1 MKVSIIEPGN
11 YRTSILGQEALPTRM
26 KKLWDRL
33 PQETRDS
40 YGEEYFQACESPGGS
55 GLSGEELE
63 VWGSLD
69 GFQFTDDGMSPRD
82 HTHSQ

>member
-11 YRTSILGQEALPTRM
+11 YKTSILGQEALESRM

-40 YGEEYFQACESPGGS
+40 YGEEYFQTCESPGRT
-55 GLSGEELE
+55 GLSEEDLE
-63 VWGSLD
+63 VWGHWLD
-69 GFQFTDDGMSPRD
+69 FKFTDDEVQPPR
-82 HTHSQ
+82 SYI